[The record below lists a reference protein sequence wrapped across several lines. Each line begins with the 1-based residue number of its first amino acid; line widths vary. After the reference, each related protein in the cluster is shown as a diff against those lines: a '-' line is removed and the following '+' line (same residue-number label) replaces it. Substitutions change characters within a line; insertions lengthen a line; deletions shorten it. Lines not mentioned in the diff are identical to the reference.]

1 MAIEFYGSDWR
12 RMQYVGVRHRPEA
25 DRHEGGIW
33 GKNAQFGSDL
43 QEWDGYNSQNSRSRR
58 RQEKNAKMTAI
69 TARNA
74 FCDTRSM
81 EQQGYGDDWVDWEF
95 KLFLDG
101 SLEIRSASH
110 RYLR

>member
-1 MAIEFYGSDWR
+1 MHS
-12 RMQYVGVRHRPEA
+12 
-25 DRHEGGIW
+25 
-33 GKNAQFGSDL
+33 SDL
-43 QEWDGYNSQNSRSRR
+43 IYRNGMHTTARTVDRGADKKNK
-58 RQEKNAKMTAI
+58 KNAKMTAI

-81 EQQGYGDDWVDWEF
+81 EQQGYGDDWVDSEF

-110 RYLR
+110 QYLR